1 MGDQDK
7 RLRTVHVRELT
18 AQAYD
23 ELDERLHSGWG
34 KWSFD
39 LERSVLRHQDAA
51 DYEIDVAGI
60 DSCAEALD
68 WILQISGKRWVT
80 ADDLGNFVRA
90 LVEILS
96 NRLRSGGF
104 DREPDWAGIVV
115 SSR

>member
-18 AQAYD
+18 AQAY
-23 ELDERLHSGWG
+23 E
-34 KWSFD
+34 
-39 LERSVLRHQDAA
+39 
-51 DYEIDVAGI
+51 

-90 LVEILS
+90 LAEILS

-115 SSR
+115 LSR